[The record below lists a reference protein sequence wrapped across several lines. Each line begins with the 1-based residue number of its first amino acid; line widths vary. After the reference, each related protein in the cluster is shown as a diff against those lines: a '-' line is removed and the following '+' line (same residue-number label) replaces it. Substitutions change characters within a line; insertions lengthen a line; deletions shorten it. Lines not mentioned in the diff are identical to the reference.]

1 MVTGGLLD
9 LVRWGMHR
17 LENLKVWKAAN
28 TLARMAYR
36 QTMAA
41 PLDRHFGLAD
51 QIRRAG
57 VSIPANLA
65 EGYGLGT
72 TPQLI
77 RHVRIALASAYEL
90 RVHLEVARDM
100 HLTSA
105 KATESSLSL
114 TNEVVR
120 MLIGMLKGLQ
130 RR

>member
-1 MVTGGLLD
+1 
-9 LVRWGMHR
+9 MHR
-17 LENLKVWKAAN
+17 LERLTIWHRAN
-28 TLARMAYR
+28 ALARASYR
-36 QTMAA
+36 LTLDP

-57 VSIPANLA
+57 ISIPANLA

-77 RHVRIALASAYEL
+77 RCTRIALASCYEL
-90 RVHLEVARDM
+90 RVHLQIAHDM
-100 HLTSA
+100 GLATDDSA
-105 KATESSLSL
+105 EPVLALAE
-114 TNEVVR
+114 EVVR